1 MTQTKIS
8 ALLHV
13 RNHALQLGR
22 ALDSLCACDE
32 VMVVDHGSTDDT
44 VRVAHEHGA
53 RAIRGASRVDCGS
66 YAQQATHDWVLCLL
80 PEESLTEDLEATLF
94 EFRMTTRSSTATA
107 FNITIREQQGCQWQ
121 LLPAET
127 RLVNRK
133 QVRWSGALP
142 EPQIQAETLQGYILR
157 IPDATKDA
165 S

>member
-13 RNHALQLGR
+13 CNHALQLGR
-22 ALDSLCACDE
+22 ALDSLRACDE

-53 RAIRGASRVDCGS
+53 RVVRGVSGVDRGS
-66 YAQQATHDWVLCLL
+66 YAQQASHDWVLCLL

-94 EFRMTTRSSTATA
+94 EFRMTTRSGTVGA
-107 FNITIREQQGCQWQ
+107 FNIAIREQQGHTWQ

-127 RLVNRK
+127 RLVNR
-133 QVRWSGALP
+133 QQIRWSGALP
-142 EPQIQAETLQGYILR
+142 DPQIHAETLQGHILR
-157 IPDATKDA
+157 IHDL
-165 S
+165 